1 MNLKN
6 YKIWATLNTTIVF
19 SPYSRTWPFNIFS
32 NTVTGNWSISKLRN
46 TFTDNTFDFSQGASN
61 KYWLIRS
68 KYRCVYKK
76 SNDVEEN
83 IKGCA
88 EDMHHRSNRLIHTS
102 AIKRKSLHSTCR
114 LRPGFSLTM
123 PDTGTNFKHTYI
135 HNAHVHRITLTHTCE
150 TFPLLAAV
158 LISKEILYKNSL
170 WLLLHPFSEC
180 GLLKE
185 SIFFT
190 WEADFGQKSPR

>member
-1 MNLKN
+1 MNWEFVPWWRCSMNLKN

-68 KYRCVYKK
+68 KYRCLYKK

-88 EDMHHRSNRLIHTS
+88 EDMHHRSKSLDSHIRHQKKKFAFNLQTS
-102 AIKRKSLHSTCR
+102 AGLFANHAGHWHKFQTYV
-114 LRPGFSLTM
+114 
-123 PDTGTNFKHTYI
+123 HTQCSRAQD
-135 HNAHVHRITLTHTCE
+135 NAHAHMWN
-150 TFPLLAAV
+150 FPAAR
-158 LISKEILYKNSL
+158 SG
-170 WLLLHPFSEC
+170 P
-180 GLLKE
+180 
-185 SIFFT
+185 
-190 WEADFGQKSPR
+190 DF

>member
-1 MNLKN
+1 MNWEFVPWWRCSMNLKN

-46 TFTDNTFDFSQGASN
+46 TFTDNTFDFSQGTSI

-68 KYRCVYKK
+68 KYRCLYKK

-88 EDMHHRSNRLIHTS
+88 EAMHHRS
-102 AIKRKSLHSTCR
+102 KSLDSHIR
-114 LRPGFSLTM
+114 
-123 PDTGTNFKHTYI
+123 HQ
-135 HNAHVHRITLTHTCE
+135 
-150 TFPLLAAV
+150 
-158 LISKEILYKNSL
+158 KN
-170 WLLLHPFSEC
+170 HGRAGGP
-180 GLLKE
+180 GLLFSVSGRVRRDPAE
-185 SIFFT
+185 WPHQRMFFSRAT
-190 WEADFGQKSPR
+190 KQVKFKNLHVLVKMMFRGRNISYSCITVQL